1 MTNRVV
7 LLSVIFLATIPGRLL
22 SQTVAESPPL
32 RSAGDRPV
40 DIRHLKLELDVDIE
54 ARRLAGTAP
63 LALVDLR
70 PL

>member
-40 DIRHLKLELDVDIE
+40 DIRHLKLELE
-54 ARRLAGTAP
+54 AALSEPSGAQP
-63 LALVDLR
+63 LLSGVI
-70 PL
+70 